1 MAMVDFEPGRQV
13 ADARVLV
20 EETEMLAAAEAEG
33 SELPRGFELPVVGCE
48 RLGAVQ
54 SHPRLELSA
63 GEAGEDAI
71 DLGWVE
77 AEPLMGRPKAT
88 AELAAQAAS
97 ATVAIATEQSERLGS
112 FLNEAGVDD
121 HLREVRP
128 DPDLEL
134 EPGLGPADL
143 DITAGA
149 ANPAMGFRL
158 VTGAQLLRR

>member
-1 MAMVDFEPGRQV
+1 MAIVEFEPGRQL
-13 ADARVLV
+13 AAARVLV

-33 SELPRGFELPVVGCE
+33 SELPRGFALPVVGFE

-112 FLNEAGVDD
+112 FLHEAGVDD
-121 HLREVRP
+121 HLREGEL
-128 DPDLEL
+128 DLDLEP
-134 EPGLGPADL
+134 EPGLGHAGSDTP
-143 DITAGA
+143 AGA
-149 ANPAMGFRL
+149 ARPAMGFRL
-158 VTGAQLLRR
+158 VTDP